1 MADARVAYLQSAPEE
16 YTARLER
23 LSRRGSASSVL
34 TGADAH
40 QHTEQRHSSRGQRV
54 ASPRSRQPNAV
65 VAPDQPRLQRR
76 HASPGVRVAALAGG
90 LLPATPDASPV
101 RPRRGAETTTDG
113 TMDHDDF
120 YAAAHYR
127 TANAAA
133 ARSAPSPASP
143 PRVPATELAKALSLA
158 WEWQREAARLDDG
171 LKDARRVIAS
181 LEAKVQ
187 AAQQTAVVAGIR
199 QTIAR
204 EDDTAVSP
212 KSHAAAA
219 HGAEAESTI
228 ARMLALADELR
239 LGHLSCLLPHMKTA
253 TPVVVTLSRNA
264 LYLDESRTN
273 DDAEDQL
280 RTLLT
285 MPLAE
290 LAAAS
295 ISSSDAAAV
304 DLETVDGKQA
314 RLLFANAAQASD
326 FLTILQ
332 MRRDPASTASTAT
345 KPTSAP
351 IAAGTGSGGKPTA
364 VGEVTAA
371 TVFRPSAVH
380 RLPRLTDDA
389 AEDELLREVEA
400 LTAGAGYEMSSPRQ
414 QSDSGHPANRRSPM
428 VVANTGKPQ
437 RVFDRLYDAKPLRGR
452 QLEARQPYGSRPGS
466 ASPSQRSS
474 SLLRRRSGSAGGR
487 ERDAVV
493 VRGQSQSGLVV
504 RSAAEAHPS
513 EVAAYRALTSSFYTN
528 LTSTRQD
535 EPTREDEGDQ
545 RRLLLEQWNRIFGP
559 GSEAPGQR
567 LKHHQGNRSHSGR
580 GQNSAATLAGTSG
593 VNGGASSMQGRERLS
608 AVSILGLDQLDA
620 APLGDVVAASNAILE
635 QRRRQVRGA
644 NAAPVVENAND
655 SVPSSLMPMPSPIG
669 RRPTVHPHAEFPS
682 PADARSSAPVS
693 SGGARAV
700 LPADVPLRTQ
710 AAIGSPPA
718 AKAPPPPP
726 SSLPPPTVPPPP
738 PPPKKSVPP
747 PPPPPPAKKS
757 VPPPPPP
764 PPKPRASASP

>member
-1 MADARVAYLQSAPEE
+1 
-16 YTARLER
+16 
-23 LSRRGSASSVL
+23 
-34 TGADAH
+34 
-40 QHTEQRHSSRGQRV
+40 
-54 ASPRSRQPNAV
+54 
-65 VAPDQPRLQRR
+65 
-76 HASPGVRVAALAGG
+76 VAALAGG

-101 RPRRGAETTTDG
+101 RPRRGAETTTDD
-113 TMDHDDF
+113 TTDHDDF

-143 PRVPATELAKALSLA
+143 ARVPATELAKALSLA

-187 AAQQTAVVAGIR
+187 AAQQAAVVAGIR

-204 EDDTAVSP
+204 ENDTAVSP

-239 LGHLSCLLPHMKTA
+239 LGHLSCLMPHMKIA

-273 DDAEDQL
+273 DGAEDQL

-285 MPLAE
+285 IPLAE
-290 LAAAS
+290 LTAAS

-314 RLLFANAAQASD
+314 RLLFADPTQASD

-332 MRRDPASTASTAT
+332 MRRDPASGAT

-351 IAAGTGSGGKPTA
+351 IAAGTGSGGKQTA
-364 VGEVTAA
+364 VGEVTAT

-400 LTAGAGYEMSSPRQ
+400 LTAGAGFEMSSPRQ
-414 QSDSGHPANRRSPM
+414 QGDSGHPANRRSPM
-428 VVANTGKPQ
+428 GAANTGKPQ

-452 QLEARQPYGSRPGS
+452 QLEARQAYGRRPGS

-474 SLLRRRSGSAGGR
+474 SLPRRRSGSAGGR

-513 EVAAYRALTSSFYTN
+513 EVAAYRALASSFYTN
-528 LTSTRQD
+528 FTSTRQD

-580 GQNSAATLAGTSG
+580 GQNAAATPRTGTSG
-593 VNGGASSMQGRERLS
+593 VNGGASSMHGREQLS

-620 APLGDVVAASNAILE
+620 APVGDVVAASNAILE

-644 NAAPVVENAND
+644 SAAPVVGSAND

-669 RRPTVHPHAEFPS
+669 RRPTVHRDAEFPS
-682 PADARSSAPVS
+682 PSDARSSAPVL

-700 LPADVPLRTQ
+700 LPADVPPRTQ
-710 AAIGSPPA
+710 AVIGSGSPPA

-726 SSLPPPTVPPPP
+726 PSLPPPTVPPPP

-747 PPPPPPAKKS
+747 PPPPPPKKSVPPPPPPAKKS